1 MSGLQF
7 QTLIIPLPKT
17 QRWKE
22 KKRQG
27 EPDND
32 KLRYRGEARRRRKL
46 QRRQVV
52 SSSQTLSRRRAIVLL
67 FSRRA
72 GPFHSSGVLQYEVMQ
87 QTQLPQ

>member
-72 GPFHSSGVLQYEVMQ
+72 DSSGVLQYEVMQ